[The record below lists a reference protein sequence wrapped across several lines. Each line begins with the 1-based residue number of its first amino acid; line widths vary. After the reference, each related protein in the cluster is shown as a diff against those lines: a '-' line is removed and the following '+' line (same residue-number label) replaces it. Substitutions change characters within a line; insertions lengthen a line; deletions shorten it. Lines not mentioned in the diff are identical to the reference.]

1 MKLHELREFIKLV
14 NQSSIEE
21 LEWEKGKTRIVIK
34 KSAPFEGVAVHAPV
48 QVGEVEHGYQEAAA
62 TAESVNV
69 AAVAEAEAPK
79 EVTQQVMSLGVGLF
93 YAEVTVG
100 QTVQAGEKVGRCTA
114 DALQLAADITTPVSG
129 IITEI
134 LVADG
139 QFVDYGKALLVV
151 KTQ

>member
-34 KSAPFEGVAVHAPV
+34 KSAPAEVVAVHAPV
-48 QVGEVEHGYQEAAA
+48 QVGEVQHGYQEAAA
-62 TAESVNV
+62 TAESVDVV
-69 AAVAEAEAPK
+69 AKVPK

-114 DALQLAADITTPVSG
+114 DALQLSTDITTPVSG

-134 LVADG
+134 LAVDG
-139 QFVDYGKALLVV
+139 QFVDYGKAVLVV